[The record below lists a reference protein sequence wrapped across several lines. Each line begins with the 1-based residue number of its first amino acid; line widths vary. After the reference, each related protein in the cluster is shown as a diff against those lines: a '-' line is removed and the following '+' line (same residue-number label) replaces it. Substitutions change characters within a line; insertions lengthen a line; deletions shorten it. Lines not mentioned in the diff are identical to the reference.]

1 MHIIKRPLVGKRFLI
16 GGCVAGLSILAQAHE
31 RHEQMMQMDAS
42 HMNHA
47 QHQVKVKTSQSLSQ
61 ENHSAHDHRHEH
73 GGQIYQATT
82 LENAW
87 TLDERGQGRA
97 STELNTWVGTD
108 ENKVFIKA
116 HVEKAESEKNQTDV
130 MVLYSRNIDDFW
142 DLQTGV
148 AYQFQPEQS
157 LDQNQW
163 NVVFGI
169 HGLAPY
175 FFETEAYVYAGSDQR
190 WQFSLES
197 SRDLLLT
204 QKWIAQAY
212 LKTDVVL
219 SDQSKYARH
228 SGLAKLQTGVQLRYE
243 INKKVMPFID
253 LAYLYDKGKMQ
264 TAWQSATNSEK
275 GGIYGLGLML
285 KF

>member
-1 MHIIKRPLVGKRFLI
+1 MMLITKRFLKKTRFLL
-16 GGCVAGLSILAQAHE
+16 AGFFAVSSLARAHE
-31 RHEQMMQMDAS
+31 GHEQMMQMDTS

-47 QHQVKVKTSQSLSQ
+47 QHQAKTETSKSLPQ
-61 ENHSAHDHRHEH
+61 GNQSAHDHRHEH

-87 TLDERGQGRA
+87 TLDERGQGLA

-108 ENKVFIKA
+108 EKKVFIKA

-130 MVLYSRNIDDFW
+130 MVLYSRNIADFW

-148 AYQFQPEQS
+148 TYQFQPEQS

-163 NVVFGI
+163 DAVFGI

-175 FFETEAYVYAGSDQR
+175 FFETEAYIYAGSEQR

-212 LKTDVVL
+212 LKTDIVL
-219 SDQSKYARH
+219 SDHSKYARH

-253 LAYLYDKGKMQ
+253 VAYLYDKGKMR
-264 TAWQSATNSEK
+264 TAWQSASNSEN
-275 GGIYGLGLML
+275 GGIYGIGLML